1 MNAAGNDNLDLGTVN
16 GMMNLC
22 EAKEQAR
29 LDEAG
34 VIAEPEKRREA
45 YARRLREFYAREG
58 VTMTE
63 ETIQKSVDEYLEN
76 EMAFQEPRGG
86 LAGFFA
92 ALFVYRL
99 WVSLL
104 LMFFMFVTAVT
115 GAAVLVVLEANCK
128 NAFDAATAV
137 TTAVESDL
145 KAAQEAVASG
155 EQAQSLN
162 AINRKDQ
169 LASKALP
176 ALLQSPQTGLDQE
189 IAKDFAA
196 ADHALTLA
204 NDAADGYRH
213 DLTGTKGYHSKS
225 TAGWEQLDR
234 EATTARDTIEA
245 ELTAART
252 DLTSINA
259 IQKTQA
265 TLDSLGRL
273 WQSLNDQIASVP
285 PKWKASAQASL
296 DAGAALLTQG
306 DTGADNALQ
315 AAKRLIADGARW
327 SLLAMECLTELAAS
341 RGCQTKDADAQTAL
355 STAQTAVQQ
364 AVNEQDLEGAAKAVN
379 RLKSTV
385 AQINQAYEVRIV
397 CRTGYRSVVQRT
409 EHNSRA
415 NRYYAIV
422 ESVNHDGTPVQRRI
436 QNRESGAFLESA
448 MWGQEIS
455 QQFYQQL
462 YHEKSATGAIQDLSF
477 GAKEPGCLEPQF
489 SKAPGSNHEIT
500 SW

>member
-1 MNAAGNDNLDLGTVN
+1 MNAAGNDNLDLATVN

-58 VTMTE
+58 VTMSE

-76 EMAFQEPRGG
+76 EMAFQAPRGG
-86 LAGFFA
+86 LEGLLA

-104 LMFFMFVTAVT
+104 LMFVMVLTLVAS
-115 GAAVLVVLEANCK
+115 LVVFLVLDETRQSAY
-128 NAFDAATAV
+128 DAATAV
-137 TTAVESDL
+137 TAAVESDL
-145 KAAQEAVASG
+145 KNTREAVTSG
-155 EQAQSLN
+155 EQTQSLN
-162 AINRKDQ
+162 IKNRNDQ
-169 LASKALP
+169 FTSKALP
-176 ALLQSPQTGLDQE
+176 ELLRNPQTELDQE
-189 IAKDFAA
+189 IAKNFTA

-204 NDAADGYRH
+204 NEEAAGYRH
-213 DLTGTKGYHSKS
+213 ELDGTTGYHSKR
-225 TAGWEQLDR
+225 TAEWEQVG
-234 EATTARDTIEA
+234 RDA
-245 ELTAART
+245 TAATDKIDAQLAVART
-252 DLTSINA
+252 ALTTVSGTQK
-259 IQKTQA
+259 IQT

-273 WQSLNDQIASVP
+273 WQSLNDQITSVP

-296 DAGAALLTQG
+296 DAGAALLAQG
-306 DTGADNALQ
+306 DTGADNSLQ
-315 AAKRLIADGARW
+315 SARQLIADGARW
-327 SLLAMECLTELAAS
+327 GSLAAECQTELEAS
-341 RGCQTKDADAQTAL
+341 RACQTKDADAQNAL
-355 STAQTAVQQ
+355 SAAQTAVQQ
-364 AVNEQDLEGAAKAVN
+364 ALSEQDLEGAAKSVK
-379 RLKSTV
+379 RLQGTV

-397 CRTGYRSVVQRT
+397 CRTGYRSVIQRT

-436 QNRESGAFLESA
+436 QNRENGTFLETA
-448 MWGQEIS
+448 MWGQEIP
-455 QQFYQQL
+455 QTLYQDL
-462 YHEKSATGAIQDLSF
+462 YHEKSTTGAIQDLSF
-477 GAKEPGCLEPQF
+477 GAKEPGYLEPQF
-489 SKAPGSNHEIT
+489 SRSPGSNHEIT